1 MEFLFDSETGERQLK
16 NNLVDIEA
24 QNGGNQAPFLKQRC
38 SPKSAGGEVELQSQ
52 LGQHL
57 QYKLVSREV
66 IKIIIFCQT
75 YLLC

>member
-1 MEFLFDSETGERQLK
+1 MLYVKTRLLEVKKSQKR
-16 NNLVDIEA
+16 
-24 QNGGNQAPFLKQRC
+24 QAPFLKQRC